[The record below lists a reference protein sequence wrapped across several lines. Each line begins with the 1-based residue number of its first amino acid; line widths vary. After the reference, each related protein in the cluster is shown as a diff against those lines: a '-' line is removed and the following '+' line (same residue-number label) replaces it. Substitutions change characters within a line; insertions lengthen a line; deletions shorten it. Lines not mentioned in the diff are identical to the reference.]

1 MITVPRAAAALLTGA
16 ALALT
21 AACADTEEDA
31 KYDAPDATLTDAAT
45 AAAEEIAADYT
56 FDKDSITVLSDLG
69 GDEMDQF
76 LSTYAPFEE
85 ATGITVEYEGTRDL
99 LSVLQTRIGGG
110 NPPDVVSNPSIG
122 QMQQLIA
129 DGDLVPMDDVLDL
142 PTVQEQ
148 YDPGLLDLATGAD
161 GELYGIFT
169 TAAVKGLVYYDPTT
183 YDGPT
188 APATWDE
195 LATWTDA
202 EADAGRTPWCI
213 GLESGAA
220 SGWPATDWIE
230 QFLLTTDGPD
240 VYDAW
245 RTGEL
250 AWTSPEVR
258 EAFQAFL
265 DVTTAEQANGGPT
278 GVVSTGFLTA
288 ADPMYDEP
296 PACSLHMQADWMSR
310 TLPAQVE
317 AATPVERLDFFQ
329 APPVDPAQAGATII
343 SGELL
348 GAFDDSPE
356 VQAFMRY
363 SASVERQALL
373 ASTGLWIAPNKAV
386 PQDAYPTELQQR
398 AATIFSEATSVRFDA
413 SDTMPSDVNQ
423 AFWSATLTTVKDPSS
438 LDAELEK
445 LEQLRTAD

>member
-265 DVTTAEQANGGPT
+265 DVTTAPCPRRSRPPRPSSGWTSSRRRRSTPRRP
-278 GVVSTGFLTA
+278 VPRSSPVSCWARSTTA
-288 ADPMYDEP
+288 PRCRRSCATRPPSSGRPCSPP
-296 PACSLHMQADWMSR
+296 PACGSR
-310 TLPAQVE
+310 RTRPSRR
-317 AATPVERLDFFQ
+317 TPT
-329 APPVDPAQAGATII
+329 PPSCS
-343 SGELL
+343 SGPRRS
-348 GAFDDSPE
+348 SP
-356 VQAFMRY
+356 RPP
-363 SASVERQALL
+363 RCG
-373 ASTGLWIAPNKAV
+373 STP
-386 PQDAYPTELQQR
+386 PTPCR
-398 AATIFSEATSVRFDA
+398 ATSTRR
-413 SDTMPSDVNQ
+413 SGPRRS
-423 AFWSATLTTVKDPSS
+423 P
-438 LDAELEK
+438 
-445 LEQLRTAD
+445 R